1 MCEIALENIEENCLM
16 KCSIGGVFFDSQSH
30 QWKVHDLQVLGCASL
45 AKTLPDTLFLIY
57 EIMIRISKIVFQQM
71 ARECPLTFEQIVQT
85 IQNS

>member
-16 KCSIGGVFFDSQSH
+16 KCSIGGVFLDSQSH

-57 EIMIRISKIVFQQM
+57 EII
-71 ARECPLTFEQIVQT
+71 L
-85 IQNS
+85 